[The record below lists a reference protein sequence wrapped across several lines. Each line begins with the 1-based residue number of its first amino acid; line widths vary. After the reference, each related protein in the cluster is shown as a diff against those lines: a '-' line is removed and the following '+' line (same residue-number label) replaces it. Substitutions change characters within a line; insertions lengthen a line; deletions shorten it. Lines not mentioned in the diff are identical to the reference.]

1 MILKSPSTTK
11 IKKPILVGETPFSG
25 FYSGFYFVPL
35 YALQH
40 MYYGVS
46 PRSRYSSY
54 NLLLRKNKG
63 VSARPRLFVKHK
75 KDFLPLPN
83 FYISKVFFLKRFGS
97 WLEGKKNFFWFKPNT
112 FFYDFFLGFF
122 LFVIWQLGGGF
133 RLSPL
138 YDPTKQL
145 NLFGF
150 YDLKIT
156 PLSVIFKF
164 YAKLAFFFGFDS
176 TAGLYDYYFF
186 NKHSLTRGSLF
197 GT

>member
-11 IKKPILVGETPFSG
+11 IKKPILVGEAPFSG

-122 LFVIWQLGGGF
+122 LFVIASW
-133 RLSPL
+133 
-138 YDPTKQL
+138 
-145 NLFGF
+145 
-150 YDLKIT
+150 
-156 PLSVIFKF
+156 PLS
-164 YAKLAFFFGFDS
+164 FFRVLLCPNGRK
-176 TAGLYDYYFF
+176 TGPCRCRHRCYWCY
-186 NKHSLTRGSLF
+186 SLF
-197 GT
+197 GLPL